1 MFIKDIKFTIVRSP
15 YAERH
20 FVKNFKKKYG
30 DRKWEKTE
38 LSFYRTLERIFN
50 YQQTALI
57 DTISFS
63 SENNCGIFKLDF
75 SIAGENKSAKTS
87 GNFLIFAVSNEK
99 ALIEILLIYGKSDCS
114 KSSETQWIK
123 EQIKEN
129 FTEYK
134 KYCI

>member
-1 MFIKDIKFTIVRSP
+1 MPTKK
-15 YAERH
+15 
-20 FVKNFKKKYG
+20 FKKKYG

-38 LSFYRTLERIFN
+38 LSLYNTLERIFN

-57 DTISFS
+57 DAISFS

-87 GNFLIFAVSNEK
+87 GNCLIFAVSNEK
-99 ALIEILLIYGKSDCS
+99 ALIEILLIYGKSDYS
-114 KSSETQWIK
+114 KSSETQRIK